1 MASTLDQAAMN
12 LCRALAAATAGAP
25 MQWRSLAAIAT
36 RAGARVDQVDAA
48 AARGVEKGWLIVEG
62 GHSICLTDAGRA
74 AAG

>member
-1 MASTLDQAAMN
+1 MPSTLDQAAMN

-25 MQWRSLAAIAT
+25 MQWRSLETMAR
-36 RAGARVDQVDAA
+36 RAGLRGDQVDSVT
-48 AARGVEKGWLIVEG
+48 ARAVAKGWLLLEG